1 MTTID
6 TDIEG
11 ETAVS
16 LTTPQSRLQELGDE
30 LSRATERDMR
40 RGRPRAIRRVA
51 LAVVILAVIGTGTA
65 AAAGLFSP
73 KQIEDAMPAGAVLF
87 DQTDP
92 TCAHQGSNG
101 AFRCT
106 LATAPTVDGPGYLGT
121 KETLVVAGKIAG
133 GCIGRDEAGLTWDCY
148 VGQDA
153 VDQEIITKDFLGE
166 PAGPSRG

>member
-1 MTTID
+1 
-6 TDIEG
+6 
-11 ETAVS
+11 
-16 LTTPQSRLQELGDE
+16 
-30 LSRATERDMR
+30 MR
-40 RGRPRAIRRVA
+40 RGRPRPIRRVA

-73 KQIEDAMPAGAVLF
+73 KQIEAAMPAGAVLF

-106 LATAPTVDGPGYLGT
+106 LATRTDRSTVPDYLGT
-121 KETLVVAGKIAG
+121 KEILVVAGKIAG